1 MAPMCWRRAAGVA
14 RCAAVCILLFAVGC
28 DEREG
33 NRDPSPSTTAKRP
46 ALVVKNP
53 TKAVAAATDTTQ
65 PRDVSNSASP
75 SPGDERNRSRPTRQT
90 QDTERDGARSA
101 GIVGVL
107 KGPAAAEH
115 APAPSMARKEA
126 ANASIDDLLGG
137 ALSGPS
143 VNSGA
148 RQRRTSSSG
157 VQHGSVGLGSLG
169 TIGHGYGGGLG
180 ISGTGV
186 GGGGTGYG
194 YGRGAAAFNTES
206 YARVDETAF
215 VSVHD
220 QPLSTFSIDVDTASY
235 SNVRRFLRGGSLP
248 PPDAVRVEE
257 MLNYFHYRY
266 PAPTDARPF
275 SVHAEVANAPWST
288 GHRLLLVGL
297 QARTITQEQTP
308 PRNLVFLIDVSGSM
322 GSPDKLP
329 LLKAGLTLLARQLR
343 EQDRIAIVVYAGAS
357 GLVLPP
363 VAGSYQAAI
372 INALD
377 RLEAGGS
384 TNGADGIEL
393 AYQMAQRSFI
403 VGGVNRVVL
412 ATDGD
417 FNVGITDL
425 GSLTRLIEQKR
436 ETGVF
441 LSVLGFGSGN
451 LKDSTMESLADRGNG
466 NYAYIDSM
474 REAQRALV
482 RESGGTL
489 VTLAKDVKLQL
500 EMNPAQVAG
509 YRLIGY
515 ENRRLAAQDF
525 NDDRKDAGEIGAGHS
540 VTALYEIIPQ
550 GSDEGVP
557 GSIDPLRYQQPA
569 SAANVVSDELATIK
583 VRYKQ
588 PDARESTRFSIA
600 VRDRGTAIDGAS
612 DNLRWAAAVAG
623 FGMILGQ
630 SEHRGDASLPGVMRL
645 AQSALSNDP
654 HEDRAE
660 LIDLMRTAERLSPT
674 HVAEVAR

>member
-1 MAPMCWRRAAGVA
+1 MAPTCWRRAAGVA
-14 RCAAVCILLFAVGC
+14 RCAAVCILLFAMAC
-28 DEREG
+28 DERSTG
-33 NRDPSPSTTAKRP
+33 GDRSPASTPKRH
-46 ALVVKNP
+46 AVVVQKP
-53 TKAVAAATDTTQ
+53 TKAVAAAASATQ
-65 PRDVSNSASP
+65 PANASSASP
-75 SPGDERNRSRPTRQT
+75 APREEPTESRPAPATRHVAQN
-90 QDTERDGARSA
+90 A
-101 GIVGVL
+101 GIIGVRR
-107 KGPAAAEH
+107 AADASEHAAE
-115 APAPSMARKEA
+115 PVRARKEA

-137 ALSGPS
+137 ALSGSSAGIAGGGSRMRRAS
-143 VNSGA
+143 VS
-148 RQRRTSSSG
+148 
-157 VQHGSVGLGSLG
+157 HGTVGLGSLG
-169 TIGHGYGGGLG
+169 TMGHGYGGGVGLG
-180 ISGTGV
+180 ISGSGV

-194 YGRGAAAFNTES
+194 YGRGAAVFNTES
-206 YARVDETAF
+206 YARVDETSF
-215 VSVHD
+215 VATTD

-235 SNVRRFLRGGSLP
+235 TNVRRFLREGSLP

-275 SVHAEVANAPWST
+275 SVHAEVANAPWSA

-322 GSPDKLP
+322 ASTDKLP
-329 LLKAGLTLLARQLR
+329 LLKSGLTLLARQLR

-357 GLVLPP
+357 GVVLPTTHG
-363 VAGSYQAAI
+363 ADQATVI
-372 INALD
+372 SALD

-384 TNGADGIEL
+384 TNGAEGIEL
-393 AYQMAQRSFI
+393 AYQMARQSFI

-436 ETGVF
+436 ESGVF

-451 LKDSTMESLADRGNG
+451 LKDSTMEALADRGNG

-550 GSDEGVP
+550 GGQEGVP
-557 GSIDPLRYQQPA
+557 GSIDPLRYQSGAPVV
-569 SAANVVSDELATIK
+569 NPVSDELATIK

-588 PDARESTRFSIA
+588 PDATESTRFSIA

-630 SEHRGDASLPGVMRL
+630 SQHRGDASLPTVMRL
-645 AQSALSNDP
+645 AEGAISHDP
-654 HEDRAE
+654 EGDRVE
-660 LIDLMRTAERLSPT
+660 LLDLMRTAERLSPNPGLQ
-674 HVAEVAR
+674 VAR